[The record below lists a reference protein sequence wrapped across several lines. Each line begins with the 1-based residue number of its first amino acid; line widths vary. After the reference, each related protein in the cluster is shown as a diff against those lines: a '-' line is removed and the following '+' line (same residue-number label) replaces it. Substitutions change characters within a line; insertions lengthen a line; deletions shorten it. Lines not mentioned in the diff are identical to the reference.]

1 MNNILITI
9 LGRGGSK
16 GVPGKNI
23 RPFLGAPLI
32 ALSIYDAHH
41 ALDGMPG
48 VRKRL
53 AVDSD
58 DQAILDVA
66 RRFLDE
72 DDILHLR
79 EKSLAGDA
87 TPKSA
92 AIRQLLLD
100 VEAQSGNAFDFVIDL
115 DITSPLR
122 IDTDI
127 DNVFRELNENAS
139 LDAAFSVV
147 PARRNPYFNMVERHA
162 GDETVRLVRK
172 GSFTCR
178 QDAPEVYEMNASI
191 YAYRSEA
198 LRNFPNSLFD
208 LRCGMTEMKDYGVLD
223 IDSPE
228 DHRLM
233 QLIFENICLTE
244 NPYFA
249 EKLAFARRILRENVV
264 RP

>member
-1 MNNILITI
+1 MNVLITI

-32 ALSIYDAHH
+32 GLSIYDAHH
-41 ALDGMPG
+41 ALDGIAG
-48 VRKRL
+48 IRKRL

-66 RRFLDE
+66 GRFLDE
-72 DDILHLR
+72 GDILHLR

-100 VEAQSGNAFDFVIDL
+100 VEAQSGELFDVIIDL

-122 IDTDI
+122 IGTDI
-127 DNVFRELNENAS
+127 DNVFRKLNGNPS
-139 LDAAFSVV
+139 LDVIFSVV

-162 GDETVRLVRK
+162 GDERVRLVRE
-172 GSFTCR
+172 GNFSCR
-178 QDAPEVYEMNASI
+178 QDAPEVYEMNASV
-191 YAYRSEA
+191 YAYRGGA
-198 LRNFPNSLFD
+198 LRNFPKSIFD
-208 LRCGMTEMKDYGVLD
+208 LRCGMIEMRDYGVLD

-228 DHRLM
+228 DHHLM
-233 QLIFENICLTE
+233 QLIYENICMIG
-244 NPYFA
+244 NPYFR
-249 EKLAFARRILRENVV
+249 EKLAFARKAHRENIA
-264 RP
+264 RI